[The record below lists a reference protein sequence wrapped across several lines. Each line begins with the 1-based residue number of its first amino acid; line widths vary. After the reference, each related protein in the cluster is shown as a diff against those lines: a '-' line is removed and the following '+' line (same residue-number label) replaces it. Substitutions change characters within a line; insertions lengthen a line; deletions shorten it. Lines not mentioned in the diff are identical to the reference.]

1 LRVFAGFLL
10 AKGEGYQTKRG
21 DKYRVLALCSLFPFL
36 GDLDKYGRNRGSGPD
51 KLSKEEYKALIDEVA
66 ETVTCK

>member
-1 LRVFAGFLL
+1 VLPASIPCLL
-10 AKGEGYQTKRG
+10 CV
-21 DKYRVLALCSLFPFL
+21 DF
-36 GDLDKYGRNRGSGPD
+36 DKYGRNRGSGPD